1 MWVYLINQRSSC
13 NISYSIQQI
22 PIFCFLYET
31 SRGLLVT
38 ELLSAEI
45 FYFDLI
51 VRETRGTWLGLTLAA
66 NALDYNRYY
75 YHHQILEIS
84 LFCHTMGIFHP
95 LRVYSNGEMRG
106 ERSTS
111 HLSSCHPVA
120 VTRSDLWTFKQ
131 SAKIISVMEWKW
143 GRELLHFTLWIIN
156 HGEDKI
162 FFVLKWHFPNR
173 KCREETELTKS
184 YNLQCHISAINCQ
197 NNKEPAKFIQNMLN

>member
-95 LRVYSNGEMRG
+95 LRVYSNEEMRG
-106 ERSTS
+106 ER
-111 HLSSCHPVA
+111 
-120 VTRSDLWTFKQ
+120 
-131 SAKIISVMEWKW
+131 
-143 GRELLHFTLWIIN
+143 
-156 HGEDKI
+156 
-162 FFVLKWHFPNR
+162 
-173 KCREETELTKS
+173 REEHLPPLILPPGCSNTFWPLDFQTICEDNFRNGMKMRPGIVTLYTLNYKS
-184 YNLQCHISAINCQ
+184 RQR
-197 NNKEPAKFIQNMLN
+197 